1 VKTKWEII
9 FSGVG
14 GQGLLLNGELLG
26 SAVSIIERRHAVMT
40 CVYGT
45 ETRGTFTKSDLILSE
60 ESIDFPE
67 VLDAD
72 AVVALAQVAYDRYA
86 GELPESALLLYNSDK
101 VTAASSAAR
110 QRGVPVETLAIRAG
124 NPMGP
129 NVVALG
135 ALLSLTGCA
144 QADSV
149 KEMIRRRFHGREKII
164 DGNIRALEAG
174 IAFVRTQKP

>member
-26 SAVSIIERRHAVMT
+26 SAVSIIEKRYAVMT
-40 CVYGT
+40 CAYGT

-60 ESIDFPE
+60 EYIDFPE
-67 VLDAD
+67 VLNAD

-86 GELPESALLLYNSDK
+86 GEMPKGSLLLYSSDK
-101 VTAASSAAR
+101 VKESPSSAR
-110 QRGVPVETLAIRAG
+110 QYGVPTETLAIHAG
-124 NPMGP
+124 NPAGQ
-129 NVVALG
+129 NIVALG

-144 QADSV
+144 QTESV
-149 KEMIRRRFHGREKII
+149 KEMIRRRFVGREKII
-164 DGNIRALEAG
+164 SGNIQALEAG
-174 IAFVRTQKP
+174 MGSVGVQA